1 MDVDRFLAILS
12 DGRVPL
18 DGVSLALVGYQLSDA
33 DIRTRLDRLGLNVQ
47 AVTTDL
53 HVAAKWRNSPAE
65 HQLIVALAMGRHPG
79 VSTLA
84 HFPVATARDLARDL
98 LSWAQAP
105 EAKLA
110 ATQRQKD
117 LLEALSQSRDL
128 EPLVSLSGIAAFLSA
143 WSEGE
148 DELDAP
154 RRALPRLGLLPDRN
168 LFTLKRSLAERL
180 TSNFALARR
189 LTSMPGSQLDAI
201 RRRSRKDANATR
213 RAGKLDLLSRVD
225 VLRRVGDANAFG
237 AIEYEDAMDLVRPP
251 PEPDAPP
258 PSTDAPPGDP
268 GEPITRNRDPRGV
281 SHDGGGAL
289 IDGDQDRLNAITD
302 AVSAAIGEA
311 IEQEQEAATGS
322 YEIAGEETGFELP
335 IDRSFLTW
343 VRAFCSD
350 DVTGGWYRTD
360 AGSLEE
366 ALEDYRQAD
375 PILFKPIEA
384 SIAHED
390 SHYSLHEL
398 LNQMQSALLRQ
409 GEAGFDGV
417 ALWAE
422 IVTLRTR
429 VLQSLDLLIQQP
441 LLAVAGRPV
450 LLAEIKALVGAW
462 ERFYSKLS
470 ASHEAMMEIDPA
482 WTRALLEAV
491 AAIDVVQI
499 ETRLDAERRAWK
511 AILLPTHPLHLWR
524 YERMAHLASGLKLTG
539 NDRQAVLAVLERPEH
554 FLGVLYLSSFPEGRG
569 GNRPLPVARDYRG
582 LAVFENF
589 KNAYSGLDGVE
600 ALQKCLRQFALIYA
614 NHTRPMR
621 LALLNPPEA
630 SRLLAGLLD
639 VLKPPRGADVVLSVD
654 IYATPDHRARL
665 QDARR
670 FSTADRDLIEDH
682 IRSGRLRLRV
692 HDELLPLEERLATFK
707 TSPVHILAVFDEA
720 STEMRRAPGG
730 ANLLPMSP
738 FALRRRIEFRG
749 IAKRVELQLSL
760 EESVFRS
767 FYDMISKLEGKQTGR
782 TPQAFA
788 DAERMKGH
796 IEVALTGDQPGAF
809 WFFFADRAV
818 PSAAGI
824 HAARILERTG
834 RQRRAVCYDAS
845 YDRLAY
851 LLRAPLESF
860 NLRFPIDELGRL
872 LEEGVSLVGDGLIDL
887 LKPDGQPD
895 VARVRGLA
903 GALIAARDYRR
914 RHPDSLL
921 VSVDGELARLWLR
934 LTPRGERCD
943 LIGLRADGDQLILET
958 IEVKTSGASE
968 PLISN
973 DEIDKARQQILK
985 TLDAVKS
992 GLQEDSEAP
1001 DRAPLAAPR
1010 QEMLKEVFV
1019 AGCQS
1024 VTAGPNDRER
1034 WADWLKAL
1042 FVEEG
1047 AGMVAQL
1054 RGLVYAVE
1062 LTNNS
1067 PTIDTTAEH
1076 GGYDVMVR
1084 RLRETRIQDL
1094 ISPRPPTGGNG
1105 GGGAEAPGQPETPGG
1120 ANDIVAD
1127 AVIAREPSARATPR
1141 PVAETVQQHA
1151 RTAASEADRFGIRF
1165 PVGES
1170 LGAAA
1175 PQTFYLNPSNTKLN
1189 QLNIGIVGDLGT
1201 GKTQLTKALIYQLTR
1216 AVDANR
1222 GQRPKVLIFDYKR
1235 DYTKEDFVT
1244 AVGARVVKPYRI
1256 PLNIFDLGQP
1266 GEASMP
1272 AKLGRVKFLNDVLH
1286 RIWGGIGMKQRN
1298 QLKQAVLQ
1306 AYENVWG
1313 GWPTLDN
1320 VFLQYQAIVG
1330 DKIDAPYSILS
1341 DLTDLEIFVPTA
1353 GDAQPFDRFFDGVV
1367 VIDLAELGVGEKERN
1382 MVVAMFLNLYFEYMQ
1397 RLEKRPYE
1405 GTNPQLRFVDSML
1418 LVDEADNIMKFNFDV
1433 LRQILLQGREFGVGV
1448 ILASQYLSHFRTKE
1462 TDYTEPLLSWFVHKV
1477 PNVSTR
1483 ELEAIGLSQ
1492 VSAATVDRVKALD
1505 VHHCLFKTLDV
1516 PGRFIRG
1523 LPFYEVA
1530 KDNL

>member
-1 MDVDRFLAILS
+1 MDVDRFLAVLS
-12 DGRVPL
+12 EGRVDL
-18 DGVSLALVGYQLSDA
+18 KSVSLALVGYNVSDT
-33 DIRTRLDRLGLNVQ
+33 DLRTRLDALGLG
-47 AVTTDL
+47 AHAATTDL
-53 HVAAKWRNSPAE
+53 HVAARWRNAPAA
-65 HQLIVALAMGRHPG
+65 HPLIVALAVGRHPG

-84 HFPVATARDLARDL
+84 HFPIATARDLARDL
-98 LSWAQAP
+98 LAWAQTS

-128 EPLVSLSGIAAFLSA
+128 EPLVSLSGVAAFLSA
-143 WSEGE
+143 WSEVE
-148 DELDAP
+148 DPLDAP

-180 TSNFALARR
+180 SSNFAVVRA
-189 LTSMPGSQLDAI
+189 LTSMPGSRLDAI
-201 RRRSRKDANATR
+201 RRRVRKDTNAAR
-213 RAGKLDLLSRVD
+213 SIAKLDLLTRVD
-225 VLRRVGDANAFG
+225 QLRRVGDAEAFG
-237 AIEYEDAMDLVRPP
+237 ALEYEEAMELMRPP
-251 PEPDAPP
+251 PEPEAPP
-258 PSTDAPPGDP
+258 PPLDTPASEDP
-268 GEPITRNRDPRGV
+268 SEGITRNRDPQGV

-289 IDGDQDRLNAITD
+289 IDGDEGQLHAIAE
-302 AVSAAIGEA
+302 AVSAAVGEA
-311 IEQEQEAATGS
+311 IEQEQETASGS
-322 YEIAGEETGFELP
+322 YDVAGEETAFELP
-335 IDRSFLTW
+335 MDRGFLTW
-343 VRAFCSD
+343 VRAFCSA
-350 DVTGGWYRTD
+350 DVAGGWYRSET
-360 AGSLEE
+360 GSLEE

-375 PILFKPIEA
+375 PIFFRPMEQT
-384 SIAHED
+384 IAHED
-390 SHYSLHEL
+390 ARYSLADL
-398 LNQMQSALLRQ
+398 LGEMQAEFVRK
-409 GEAGFDGV
+409 GEAGFDLV
-417 ALWAE
+417 SLWREIAALRA
-422 IVTLRTR
+422 R

-441 LLAVAGRPV
+441 LLAVAGRPALRADV
-450 LLAEIKALVGAW
+450 QALVAAW
-462 ERFYSKLS
+462 ERFYAKLT
-470 ASHEAMMEIDPA
+470 ASHDAMSDIDPA

-499 ETRLDAERRAWK
+499 ETRLDAERRSWK
-511 AILLPTHPLHLWR
+511 ALLLPTHPLHLWR
-524 YERMAHLASGLKLTG
+524 YERMAHLAKGLKLGGT
-539 NDRQAVLAVLERPEH
+539 DRQAVLTVLERPEH

-569 GNRPLPVARDYRG
+569 GNRPLPVARNYRG

-600 ALQKCLRQFALIYA
+600 ALQRCLRQFALIYA
-614 NHTRPMR
+614 NHTRPLR

-682 IRSGRLRLRV
+682 IRAGRLRLRV
-692 HDELLPLEERLATFK
+692 HDELQPLEERLQSFRDA
-707 TSPVHILAVFDEA
+707 PVHIPAVFDEA
-720 STEMRRAPGG
+720 STEMRRTPGG

-796 IEVALTGDQPGAF
+796 IEDALTGERPGAF

-851 LLRAPLESF
+851 LLRTPLESF

-914 RHPDSLL
+914 RYPDALL
-921 VSVDGELARLWLR
+921 VSVDSELARLWLR
-934 LTPRGERCD
+934 LSPRGERCD
-943 LIGLRADGDQLILET
+943 LIGLRADGDELILET
-958 IEVKTSGASE
+958 IEVKTSGATE
-968 PLISN
+968 PLIAN
-973 DEIDKARQQILK
+973 DEIDKARQQLLK
-985 TLDAVKS
+985 TLEAVRS
-992 GLQEDSEAP
+992 GLYEDSEAP

-1024 VTAGPNDRER
+1024 VSAGPSDRER

-1042 FVEEG
+1042 FDEDG
-1047 AGMVAQL
+1047 AGSAAQL

-1067 PTIDTTAEH
+1067 PTSDQTSAH
-1076 GGYDVMVR
+1076 GGYNVTIR
-1084 RLRETRIQDL
+1084 RLREARIQDL
-1094 ISPRPPTGGNG
+1094 ISPRPTRPGGRDPGSGPAEPRPPELPELSAPVAPLPERPAPGTPKPSNSLAPSA
-1105 GGGAEAPGQPETPGG
+1105 GGA
-1120 ANDIVAD
+1120 D
-1127 AVIAREPSARATPR
+1127 
-1141 PVAETVQQHA
+1141 
-1151 RTAASEADRFGIRF
+1151 FGIRF

-1170 LGAAA
+1170 LGAPA
-1175 PQTFYLNPSNTKLN
+1175 PQSFYLNPSNTKLN

-1201 GKTQLTKALIYQLTR
+1201 GKTQLTKALIYQLTQ
-1216 AVDANR
+1216 AGEANR
-1222 GQRPKVLIFDYKR
+1222 GHRPKVLIFDYKR
-1235 DYTKEDFVT
+1235 DYTKEDFVA

-1272 AKLGRVKFLNDVLH
+1272 ARLGRVKFLNDVLH

-1353 GDAQPFDRFFDGVV
+1353 RDAQPFDRFFDGVV

-1397 RLEKRPYE
+1397 RLEKRPYI

-1448 ILASQYLSHFRTKE
+1448 ILASQYLSHFKTKE

-1477 PNVSTR
+1477 PNVTTR

-1505 VHHCLFKTLDV
+1505 VHQCLFKTLDV
-1516 PGRFIRG
+1516 PGRFVRG
-1523 LPFYEVA
+1523 LPFFEVA
-1530 KDNL
+1530 KGGR